1 MKATVSITVSGGP
14 RAPQGPSKDGLG
26 PPQEPR
32 VRPRANPHSWA
43 ARDALG
49 ERLGRSLPLCARPTG
64 AERHAHVLVQLRR
77 LAELRDERRKC
88 LGAAV
93 RGAPG

>member
-1 MKATVSITVSGGP
+1 M
-14 RAPQGPSKDGLG
+14 
-26 PPQEPR
+26 
-32 VRPRANPHSWA
+32 
-43 ARDALG
+43 
-49 ERLGRSLPLCARPTG
+49 
-64 AERHAHVLVQLRR
+64 LVQLRG